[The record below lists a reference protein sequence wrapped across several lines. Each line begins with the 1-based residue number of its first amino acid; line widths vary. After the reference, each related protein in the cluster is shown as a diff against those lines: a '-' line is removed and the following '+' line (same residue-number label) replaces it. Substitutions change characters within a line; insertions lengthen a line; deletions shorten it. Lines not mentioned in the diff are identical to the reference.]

1 MNLADQQLA
10 RQKRIHASLIGL
22 ANDVRFRD
30 FMETVRECRENAL
43 DNLTDSALIQ
53 SERGS
58 LACIGEVA
66 SYKALIRV
74 YDEAVA
80 QVAMQREEKA

>member
-1 MNLADQQLA
+1 MTLADQQLS
-10 RQKRIHASLIGL
+10 RQKRIQASLIGL

>member
-1 MNLADQQLA
+1 MTLAEHQIA
-10 RQKRIHASLIGL
+10 RQKRIQASLLGL
-22 ANDVRFRD
+22 AADTRFRD
-30 FMETVRECRENAL
+30 FMETVRECRESAL

-58 LACIGEVA
+58 LACIGEIA
-66 SYKALIRV
+66 SYKAMIRV

-80 QVAMQREEKA
+80 QASMAREEVS